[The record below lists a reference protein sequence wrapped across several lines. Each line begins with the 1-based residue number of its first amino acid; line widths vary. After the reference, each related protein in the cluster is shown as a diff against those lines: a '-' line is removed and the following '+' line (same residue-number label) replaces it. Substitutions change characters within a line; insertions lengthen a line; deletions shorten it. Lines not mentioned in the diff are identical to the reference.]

1 MHHHQQQPACR
12 FEFIV
17 VRSTFQNLTQ
27 CVVALAVG
35 VEKEVSSNA
44 DDPLSH
50 LNVFEYILFD
60 VVINHGLSNFTHR
73 IPIYAGIGDDDELGE
88 FGY

>member
-1 MHHHQQQPACR
+1 
-12 FEFIV
+12 
-17 VRSTFQNLTQ
+17 
-27 CVVALAVG
+27 
-35 VEKEVSSNA
+35 VSSNA

>member
-1 MHHHQQQPACR
+1 
-12 FEFIV
+12 
-17 VRSTFQNLTQ
+17 
-27 CVVALAVG
+27 
-35 VEKEVSSNA
+35 VSSNA

-60 VVINHGLSNFTHR
+60 VVINHGLSKFTHR